1 MATEKVSK
9 RRSRGSLKSNS
20 VNAKVTKFD
29 TAVLRYVKRSNPSQH
44 QLVSFVQNEWLKKT
58 KSFLPASTAAKV
70 AKRFA
75 HLQSTMS
82 VKGTRKQKQQ
92 RAGQRGGSQ
101 PTAGQRGGS
110 QPLAFSPVSD
120 AFGPGS
126 LAAQPLRL
134 PVDNSTN
141 PHFGAASPIS
151 YYSIAQD
158 RGVPADGWAG
168 YGPKAGMGD
177 NKVSRHRSRTR
188 KQRGGAALSLP
199 GSVPMSTAEL
209 GINTT
214 FGVQNPPYSTGNPVV
229 PGFRQMYTPLAGGI
243 NNSYAQITSALPL
256 VWKTTN

>member
-70 AKRFA
+70 AKRFV

-82 VKGTRKQKQQ
+82 VKGTRKQKK
-92 RAGQRGGSQ
+92 QRGG
-101 PTAGQRGGS
+101 AG
-110 QPLAFSPVSD
+110 PLAFSPVGD

-141 PHFGAASPIS
+141 PNFAAASPIS

-158 RGVPADGWAG
+158 RGIPADGWAG
-168 YGPKAGMGD
+168 YGPKPGMGD
-177 NKVSRHRSRTR
+177 NKVSRRRSR

-214 FGVQNPPYSTGNPVV
+214 FGVQNPAYSTGNPVV

>member
-29 TAVLRYVKRSNPSQH
+29 TAVLRYVKRSNPSQQ

-58 KSFLPASTAAKV
+58 RSFLPVSTAAKV

-75 HLQSTMS
+75 HLQAGMR
-82 VKGTRKQKQQ
+82 VKGTRKQ
-92 RAGQRGGSQ
+92 QRGGSQ
-101 PTAGQRGGS
+101 PTAGQRGGAG
-110 QPLAFSPVSD
+110 PLAFSPVGD

-126 LAAQPLRL
+126 LTPAALKMPAEM
-134 PVDNSTN
+134 TN
-141 PHFGAASPIS
+141 PIS

-158 RGVPADGWAG
+158 RGIPADGWAG
-168 YGPKAGMGD
+168 YGPKPGMGD
-177 NKVSRHRSRTR
+177 NKVSRRRTR
-188 KQRGGAALSLP
+188 KQRGGASFSLP

-209 GINTT
+209 GINTVT
-214 FGVQNPPYSTGNPVV
+214 GASNPRFSTGNPTI
-229 PGFRQMYTPLAGGI
+229 PGFDQKFTPLAGGI
-243 NNSYAQITSALPL
+243 TASATPISSALPL

>member
-92 RAGQRGGSQ
+92 RGGQRGGSQ
-101 PTAGQRGGS
+101 PTAGQRGGAG
-110 QPLAFSPVSD
+110 PLAFSPVGD

-141 PHFGAASPIS
+141 PQFGTASPVS

-158 RGVPADGWAG
+158 RGIPADGWAG

-177 NKVSRHRSRTR
+177 NKVSRRRAR

-209 GINTT
+209 GINTV
-214 FGVQNPPYSTGNPVV
+214 FGVQNPAYSASSPVT

>member
-92 RAGQRGGSQ
+92 RARQRGG
-101 PTAGQRGGS
+101 AG
-110 QPLAFSPVSD
+110 PLAFSPVGD

-126 LAAQPLRL
+126 LAAQPLRM

-141 PHFGAASPIS
+141 PQFGTASPVS

-158 RGVPADGWAG
+158 RGIPADGWAG

-177 NKVSRHRSRTR
+177 NKVSRRRAR

-209 GINTT
+209 GINTV
-214 FGVQNPPYSTGNPVV
+214 FGVQNPAYSASSPVT
-229 PGFRQMYTPLAGGI
+229 PGFRQMYTPLVGGI
-243 NNSYAQITSALPL
+243 DNSYAQITSALPM